1 MPEPLSIATGVLTVL
16 GVCTKVGWQLN
27 QFQGAAKVVDTT
39 VEALKADIDGI
50 VKVLQALEET
60 IRLTRASAFEET
72 GHIGTHWRNLST
84 SIADGK
90 DVLDNL
96 LSLLERVAKKTT
108 LLNRPRMQLRYQLAE
123 DQLDMLQKRLR
134 SWRDTIQLSL
144 CIVILWRQGEASELQ
159 SSAVLSLKVFDTS
172 IRKLA
177 ETFNA
182 QIQSLQCVAR
192 GEEEELDLRM
202 ATNLR
207 ECVRSAASVV
217 SSASTALGVTEED
230 RDSIIAPSDFGDC
243 LPNGSRLD
251 IQQWIDSRTEYEYSV
266 REDQDVEDQNTV
278 FRESDG
284 SDTEVED
291 AAELDMDMVRIL
303 LSRGQKAY
311 AEGRSNVALRSL
323 DNCFSRADTI
333 SQSSSK
339 RYLKHVDETK
349 ALRKSALHLLTKIH
363 VDQSRWGDARLC
375 LEKRLHIHDTKAFMH
390 VADDLEVLVA
400 VLLKLEDYNEAH
412 RCARRLLLIYRNK
425 VSGYP
430 SCIVDTLRLL
440 VAVSQKMQDAH
451 QEEGYLA
458 MLLHMGESMDE
469 DETALHNNGIALSP
483 VSIRPTS
490 SWRQTPPVEEDASIA
505 GACINESPD
514 SYPREKA
521 DLPSISMQVLEK
533 ATDDTVVAYEEP
545 FNRTVSRGRSHRRA
559 RVITTAR
566 SESPEIVRPSL
577 FYDYH
582 SDVIPNVVEESEL
595 CQVTASHL
603 DCLEDASD
611 TLAEGPSSLCE
622 LDSAGSQRP
631 CPKITDRQDPADA
644 PLTEDRES
652 LRDEVAP
659 NLSTM
664 ILQAP
669 TDLASEPT
677 VPPEPLQLWMKYN
690 TTVESDDAGSVH
702 SEDSFE
708 SAYSIAGSSQI
719 AQGSDQTATMA
730 TIWTDLETSGRSNRQ
745 LGDLQ
750 TSPVTVKDDSAD
762 HSTDQPSSGIEVDSQ
777 EIVDSE
783 RSARRPSIVH
793 GQVRQSQP
801 RFARLSRLFSG
812 RPIHHRPSIGARGD
826 SATLQ
831 AQSAETMYAEDSAN
845 VGSRTR
851 ASSMIPPAAV
861 VLPDGVDNLLPR
873 PKSAPGIFDDS
884 VPPKNLDFPWRA
896 VPFEGSLRKDQ
907 SGVPVQVDH
916 SRLPAIAR
924 NVCCIGDGNCGK
936 TGFLHR
942 ASTNNPPEIN
952 APTVV
957 AETYMVRVEV
967 NTPSRAWVDLNIRD
981 TSGEDGRL
989 DRLSTELESCH
1000 VVLIAFDLSLQD
1012 SLINVQ
1018 AKWIHGVRLL
1028 APNKPIILVGCRR
1041 DLWQEACRK
1050 NAEGTSSERPTLPGL
1065 HTCHSTKA
1073 TLQEKSA
1080 VMNGRMVS
1088 KDIGA
1093 AEYFETSAFD
1103 GYGVDTVLRR
1113 AASLALAQSQTTQQS
1128 GRRARHIRV
1137 SSLWTTQK
1145 PAIGQE
1151 YAPRVGIT

>member
-1 MPEPLSIATGVLTVL
+1 MSDPLSITTGVLTVL

-39 VEALKADIDGI
+39 VETLKADIDGI

-60 IRLTRASAFEET
+60 IRVTRASAFEET

-96 LSLLERVAKKTT
+96 HSLLERVAKKTT

-123 DQLDMLQKRLR
+123 DQLDMLQRRLR

-182 QIQSLQCVAR
+182 QIQSLQGVAR
-192 GEEEELDLRM
+192 GEEEDLDLRM

-207 ECVRSAASVV
+207 
-217 SSASTALGVTEED
+217 D
-230 RDSIIAPSDFGDC
+230 IIAPSDFGDC

-266 REDQDVEDQNTV
+266 REDQDVDDKQTL

-284 SDTEVED
+284 SDTETED
-291 AAELDMDMVRIL
+291 AAELDMEMVRIL
-303 LSRGQKAY
+303 LKRGKEAY

-323 DNCFSRADTI
+323 DNCVSRAHTI

-339 RYLKHVDETK
+339 RYLKHVDDTK
-349 ALRKSALHLLTKIH
+349 ELRKSALHLLTRIH
-363 VDQSRWGDARLC
+363 VDQSQWGDARLC
-375 LEKRLHIHDTKAFMH
+375 LEKRLHIHDSKAFIH

-412 RCARRLLLIYRNK
+412 RRARRLLLLYRNK

-430 SCIVDTLRLL
+430 SCIADTLRLL

-469 DETALHNNGIALSP
+469 DETALHSRGFALSP

-490 SWRQTPPVEEDASIA
+490 SWHQRPSIDEDASIA
-505 GACINESPD
+505 GGRNKSPN
-514 SYPREKA
+514 SLPREKA
-521 DLPSISMQVLEK
+521 DLSSIPVQVLEQ
-533 ATDDTVVAYEEP
+533 AADDTAVAYEAP
-545 FNRTVSRGRSHRRA
+545 SDRS
-559 RVITTAR
+559 
-566 SESPEIVRPSL
+566 SRPSL
-577 FYDYH
+577 IYDRH
-582 SDVIPNVVEESEL
+582 NDVIPNFVEESDLFE
-595 CQVTASHL
+595 VTASTL
-603 DCLEDASD
+603 DRLEAASD
-611 TLAEGPSSLCE
+611 TPAERPSSLYE
-622 LDSAGSQRP
+622 LDSAGSHRP
-631 CPKITDRQDPADA
+631 CPEIIDRQDPAHV
-644 PLTEDRES
+644 PLAEDRES
-652 LRDEVAP
+652 PRDKGASS
-659 NLSTM
+659 LSTT
-664 ILQAP
+664 IPQAP
-669 TDLASEPT
+669 TKLASEPIMS
-677 VPPEPLQLWMKYN
+677 PLPFQLWIKYN
-690 TTVESDDAGSVH
+690 TTVESDGAGSVH
-702 SEDSFE
+702 SDDSFE

-719 AQGSDQTATMA
+719 AQGSDQSATTAT
-730 TIWTDLETSGRSNRQ
+730 ICTDPETSSRSNRQ
-745 LGDLQ
+745 SGDLQ
-750 TSPVTVKDDSAD
+750 TPSVTVKDDSRD
-762 HSTDQPSSGIEVDSQ
+762 HSTDQSNSRVDVGSQ

-783 RSARRPSIVH
+783 SSAQRPSIVH
-793 GQVRQSQP
+793 GHVRQSQP

-812 RPIHHRPSIGARGD
+812 RPMHHRPSIGARGD
-826 SATLQ
+826 SVTLQ
-831 AQSAETMYAEDSAN
+831 AQSAVTVYAEDPATVS
-845 VGSRTR
+845 SRTR
-851 ASSMIPPAAV
+851 ASSMIPPAAA
-861 VLPDGVDNLLPR
+861 VLPDDVEDPPPR
-873 PKSAPGIFDDS
+873 PKSAPEAFDDS
-884 VPPKNLDFPWRA
+884 VLPKELDFAWRV

-907 SGVPVQVDH
+907 GGVPVQVDH

-942 ASTNNPPEIN
+942 ASTNSPPGIN

-989 DRLSTELESCH
+989 DRIFDRIGELSRSS
-1000 VVLIAFDLSLQD
+1000 D
-1012 SLINVQ
+1012 
-1018 AKWIHGVRLL
+1018 RLRSQL
-1028 APNKPIILVGCRR
+1028 GRL
-1041 DLWQEACRK
+1041 
-1050 NAEGTSSERPTLPGL
+1050 
-1065 HTCHSTKA
+1065 TK
-1073 TLQEKSA
+1073 
-1080 VMNGRMVS
+1080 
-1088 KDIGA
+1088 
-1093 AEYFETSAFD
+1093 
-1103 GYGVDTVLRR
+1103 
-1113 AASLALAQSQTTQQS
+1113 
-1128 GRRARHIRV
+1128 
-1137 SSLWTTQK
+1137 
-1145 PAIGQE
+1145 
-1151 YAPRVGIT
+1151 